1 MSLQQFCDWLLEL
14 GIEFDSLTADK
25 RVEYKATF
33 DKSRNGKYKYL
44 NFPISIFN

>member
-1 MSLQQFCDWLLEL
+1 MSIQQFREWLLEL

-33 DKSRNGKYKYL
+33 DTSRNGK
-44 NFPISIFN
+44 